1 MKNKRN
7 DLIDIIKGIGI
18 FLVVLGHQNTTLT
31 QEIYSFHMPL
41 FFFMSGIFHKN
52 YSSYIEFIKRKI
64 KTLMVPYFIFAI
76 SLFLFW
82 FFISRNF
89 GESNKIKVSIL
100 ENFMGIFIGAE
111 IKNISQIGWG
121 ATLWFLPCLFLVSN
135 IYYFLNKLSIKKI
148 IGINFILIIIAYFL
162 LKLNIKY
169 LNIWHFLTA
178 LFSVPFYSVG
188 KILKDEIISE
198 KVFNSEIIF
207 ILFFINIIVSK
218 FNGKIDINM
227 NIYNNLIMFYISA
240 FSGILFLIFAIKKIK
255 LKNKVI
261 DFLGKNTLI
270 IFAYHLRVNIIIT
283 ILLTYILK
291 LNLSDNLIIGI
302 VLSIFQIILCL
313 PLVYI
318 FNRYLPFLMGKIKE
332 QNRRKII

>member
-7 DLIDIIKGIGI
+7 NLIDIVKGIGI
-18 FLVVLGHQNTTLT
+18 LLVVLGHQNTILT

-41 FFFMSGIFHKN
+41 FFFLSGIFHKN

-64 KTLMVPYFIFAI
+64 RTLMIPYFVFAT

-89 GESNKIKVSIL
+89 GESSKIEVSIL
-100 ENFMGIFIGAE
+100 ENFMGIFTGAGIE
-111 IKNISQIGWG
+111 GISKNNWG
-121 ATLWFLPCLFLVSN
+121 VVLWFLPCIFLVAN
-135 IYYFLNKLSIKKI
+135 IYYFLDKLSIKKI

-162 LKLNIKY
+162 LRLNIKY

-178 LFSVPFYSVG
+178 LFSVPFYSIG
-188 KILKDEIISE
+188 KIMKDKIISE
-198 KVFNSEIIF
+198 KDFNLGIIF
-207 ILFFINIIVSK
+207 ILLFINIMVSK
-218 FNGKIDINM
+218 FNGKIDMNM
-227 NIYNNLIMFYISA
+227 NMYNNLIMFYISA
-240 FSGILFLIFAIKKIK
+240 FSGILFLVFFIKKIK

-283 ILLTYILK
+283 ILVTYILK
-291 LNLSDNLIIGI
+291 LNLADNLIIGVI
-302 VLSIFQIILCL
+302 LSIFQIILCL
-313 PLVYI
+313 PLIYI
-318 FNRYLPFLMGKIKE
+318 FNRYLPFLIGKSK
-332 QNRRKII
+332 